1 MARGLA
7 DDASEESQ
15 AETKVPAT
23 SPQPTP
29 HGDTGIQAVSH
40 RCDGRSLPPWPL
52 CKHSDSA
59 ACKKGK
65 VTHIAEGAVEIP
77 GCASQGTKVHT
88 LFRVRLGGAVS
99 KTPLPELPA

>member
-1 MARGLA
+1 MGTQGYRQ
-7 DDASEESQ
+7 S
-15 AETKVPAT
+15 V
-23 SPQPTP
+23 
-29 HGDTGIQAVSH
+29 TGVTVAPSH
-40 RCDGRSLPPWPL
+40 PGHWL

-88 LFRVRLGGAVS
+88 LFRVRLGGLLA
-99 KTPLPELPA
+99 KPLYQSSQPSLTWTGASWAH